1 MNKGNF
7 LKMLGYINTE
17 EWKQLKGAAEHIK

>member
-17 EWKQLKGAAEHIK
+17 EWKQLKGAAGHIK